1 MPRFFFDYDD
11 GKSVT
16 ADDVG
21 LELATREDVHRAVLD
36 ALPDLAR
43 ELLPE
48 HPVRE
53 MSIQVRNEA
62 GRHILTTSLVLVTQW
77 SETDQ
82 PS

>member
-11 GKSVT
+11 GQSVT

-21 LELATREDVHRAVLD
+21 LELATQEDVRRAALD

-48 HPVRE
+48 TPVRE
-53 MSIQVRNEA
+53 MSIQVRDEA
-62 GRHILTTSLVLVTQW
+62 GRYVLTTSLILVTQW
-77 SETDQ
+77 SEK
-82 PS
+82 